1 MLLSL
6 WRFWIVLVGDP
17 RFRVT
22 RTEGNFTVAAT
33 PRLFTVTCAAR
44 NLTVTYAR

>member
-6 WRFWIVLVGDP
+6 WRFWLVLVGDP

-22 RTEGNFTVAAT
+22 RTGNFTVTRA
-33 PRLFTVTCAAR
+33 PRLFTVTRAAR